1 MWLLDKGVTLSLL
14 LEKVHEN
21 LSKMSTRKHPK
32 HVHKNSP
39 KKINSHAQNVHE
51 NLPKVSRR
59 IHLFCPRKFIYVLLC
74 CFSCLPCHDFTFW
87 QDFAVLFHGFFLN
100 VETNRKYFNAEHVD
114 PSSNVNFFRKKNTII
129 SNAKWKLEMS
139 HDIKIQILSQH
150 NRHNYSLM
158 KKKWLFWT
166 VANSFIYCLSYIH
179 FFFLTI
185 TDFLGRVKTRQIH
198 IF

>member
-1 MWLLDKGVTLSLL
+1 MTASLKTSWSWWFHPLGTKTTNTGPFLWIGSSKIKNFTDIWQSLCQLKDASYCVALAAYLVMTLRFDKILLSYFMD
-14 LEKVHEN
+14 
-21 LSKMSTRKHPK
+21 
-32 HVHKNSP
+32 
-39 KKINSHAQNVHE
+39 
-51 NLPKVSRR
+51 
-59 IHLFCPRKFIYVLLC
+59 
-74 CFSCLPCHDFTFW
+74 
-87 QDFAVLFHGFFLN
+87 FLN
-100 VETNRKYFNAEHVD
+100 VGTNRKYFNAEHVD
-114 PSSNVNFFRKKNTII
+114 PSSN
-129 SNAKWKLEMS
+129 AKWKLEIS

-166 VANSFIYCLSYIH
+166 VANSFIYCLSDIH